1 MAEYIRTSQT
11 RGNSSMGDREQL
23 TSGSKEQRDAKVWSQ
38 KMMNVPISEMLDIKK
53 KDFSGLKAMF
63 KDDGGQMA
71 SSVPDGRRDS
81 EMKMNEIMQSE
92 KGQMGIGF
100 FKKDILEDRRGT
112 NLNSPDFDSTQVSFN
127 NTRL

>member
-1 MAEYIRTSQT
+1 
-11 RGNSSMGDREQL
+11 
-23 TSGSKEQRDAKVWSQ
+23 
-38 KMMNVPISEMLDIKK
+38 
-53 KDFSGLKAMF
+53 
-63 KDDGGQMA
+63 MA